1 MGHNL
6 RYIIMEPAS
15 IGEQTARN
23 HKRVRRQHQAE
34 ITQDYVEAIYRLK
47 EEGKGTRVTDIQD
60 VFGVSH
66 VTVIRTLARLEEAEL
81 VVKLHGAVGL
91 TPEGKTIAI
100 KAYRRH
106 NLVMNFLRSL
116 GVSEKTAAADTE
128 GIEHHLSDETVQAI
142 QDFLESRED

>member
-1 MGHNL
+1 
-6 RYIIMEPAS
+6 MES
-15 IGEQTARN
+15 LHLGKQTARN
-23 HKRVRRQHQAE
+23 HKRVRRQHQSE

-47 EEGKGTRVTDIQD
+47 EEGKGTRVTDIQG

-81 VVKLHGAVGL
+81 LVKQQGSVTLTDTGREIAV
-91 TPEGKTIAI
+91 

-106 NLVMNFLRSL
+106 NLVMEFLRSL

-128 GIEHHLSDETVQAI
+128 GIEHHLSEETVEAI
-142 QDFLESRED
+142 QRFLDSKS

>member
-1 MGHNL
+1 
-6 RYIIMEPAS
+6 MES
-15 IGEQTARN
+15 LNISKQTARI

-47 EEGKGTRVTDIQD
+47 SEGKGTRVTDIRD

-66 VTVIRTLARLEEAEL
+66 VTVIRTLARLEEAALLIKEQGS
-81 VVKLHGAVGL
+81 VSL
-91 TPEGKTIAI
+91 TPEGTEIAI

-106 NLVMNFLRSL
+106 NLVMEFLLSL
-116 GVSEKTAAADTE
+116 GITEKTAAADTE

-142 QDFLESRED
+142 EDFLKLKRD